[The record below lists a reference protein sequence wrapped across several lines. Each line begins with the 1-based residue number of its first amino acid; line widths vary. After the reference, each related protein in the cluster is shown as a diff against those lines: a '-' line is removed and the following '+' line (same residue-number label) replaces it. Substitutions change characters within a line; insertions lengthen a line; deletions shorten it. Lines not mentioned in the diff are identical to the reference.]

1 MCIVTAA
8 ESLMEDLCYLG
19 QLSVV
24 NFYFERVINR
34 GNAENELMVT
44 KGERWEGG

>member
-19 QLSVV
+19 QLSIIV
-24 NFYFERVINR
+24 NFYFERVINKCR
-34 GNAENELMVT
+34 
-44 KGERWEGG
+44 K